1 MCQPVSWHGV
11 CICREQKIKI
21 LYIMQKGNIGVTT
34 ENIFPVIK
42 KFLYSDHEIFLREMV
57 SNGVD
62 AIQKLKTLADKGEFK
77 GELGDLKVNVKLD
90 EEAKT
95 ITISDNGIGMTEE
108 EIEKYINQIAFSG
121 VSDFLDKYKDNAN
134 AIIGHFGLG
143 FYSSFM
149 VSDRVD
155 IITRSYKERSKGF
168 KWTCDGTPAYEITE
182 VDKES
187 RGSDIVLHI
196 SDDCKEFLNKQKIE
210 ELLNK
215 YCKFMAVPIVFGKKQ
230 EWKDGKM
237 VDTDKDNVINDIEP
251 LWTKAPSTLKD
262 EDYKKFYQ
270 ELYPMQDEPLFWIH
284 LNVDYPFNLTG
295 ILYFPRIK
303 NNIDLQRNKIQLYCN
318 QVFVTDHVEGIVP
331 EFLTLLYGVIDSP
344 DIPLNVSRSYLQ
356 SDANVKKISTY
367 ITKKVAD
374 RLQSIFKEDRKA
386 YEEKWDNLKLFI
398 NYGMLSQ
405 EDFYDRA
412 KDFALFKDVDG
423 KHFTFEEYKTLIKD
437 EQTDKEGYLVYL
449 YANNVEEQYTYIEAA
464 KNKGYNVLLLDGQL
478 DTPLVSMLEQKFE
491 KARFTRVDADI
502 VDRLIVKSDQKQT
515 DISSEDSD
523 NLSQVF
529 RSQMPKLDKVEF
541 NVEVQSLGENS
552 QPVVIT
558 QNEYMRRMKQMS
570 QFQPGMSFYQQM
582 PDSFTLVL
590 NSDHVLVKQVLN
602 DCNNNTA
609 EALKPILSELK
620 GQQARLAALR
630 QSQDKKKPEELTQ
643 EEKDDL
649 QNTEKAVDEQKNKQT
664 EVIEAYAKG
673 NNVVHQLIDLALLQN
688 GMLKGKALDEFL
700 KRSVDMIK

>member
-11 CICREQKIKI
+11 CICREQKIKT

-155 IITRSYKERSKGF
+155 IITRSYKEGSKGF

-215 YCKFMAVPIVFGKKQ
+215 YCKFMAVSIVFGKKQ

-491 KARFTRVDADI
+491 KSRFTRVDADI